1 MPFARTRRCE
11 IVRPPSPHLRRREA
25 HPGAALDRAP
35 DAPRA
40 TGRIVPTTTS
50 QASAGKRA
58 SGSSHAAAGR
68 RRLSQE
74 SSATTAIMR
83 PVVMSERGTRWCR
96 PAVTGRP
103 ATSSPSGITWFA
115 GFYGPDAFQVH
126 DLARAVLRGF
136 ATIPGPPEAFL
147 SSISHDDAATACRAA
162 LSVPIGVYNV
172 ADDEPLTHR
181 AYVDTVAAALGVPS
195 PRLPPR
201 WAGRLMGSIGELLLR
216 SQRIS
221 NAKLRRASGWS
232 PRYPSAREGWL
243 ATVAQ
248 LRTVPALGRVASA
261 HRAG

>member
-1 MPFARTRRCE
+1 MRVFVTGATGTVGRRL
-11 IVRPPSPHLRRREA
+11 VPLLL
-25 HPGAALDRAP
+25 GAAHAVTAVARSRDK
-35 DAPRA
+35 RA
-40 TGRIVPTTTS
+40 TLATLDAER
-50 QASAGKRA
+50 SAARFD
-58 SGSSHAAAGR
+58 AAGGVG
-68 RRLSQE
+68 
-74 SSATTAIMR
+74 
-83 PVVMSERGTRWCR
+83 VVVR
-96 PAVTGRP
+96 
-103 ATSSPSGITWFA
+103 FA

-126 DLARAVLRGF
+126 DLARAVRRGF

-147 SSISHDDAATACRAA
+147 SSISHDDAATACLAA
-162 LSVPIGVYNV
+162 LSVSSGVYNV

-201 WAGRLMGSIGELLLR
+201 WAGRLMGSIGELLSR
-216 SQRIS
+216 SQRIF

-248 LRTVPALGRVASA
+248 LRTALALGRVASA